1 VAAEPLRVPAD
12 ADEAALEAARRALE
26 IALDAATAR
35 AYAIADG
42 PQEGRGRA

>member
-1 VAAEPLRVPAD
+1 LRVPAD
-12 ADEAALEAARRALE
+12 ADEAALEEARRALG